1 MGFVGKDCE
10 LIRADIE
17 NIEMRLKCFLE
28 KLQVESS
35 ILDKIVYKNKNQ
47 HKHCLYFHHLLKV
60 KYLYMCVCVHLVD
73 DFICFIIF
81 YFLWC
86 RLEVI

>member
-1 MGFVGKDCE
+1 MGFVGTDSE
-10 LIRADIE
+10 LNMSDIE
-17 NIEMRLKCFLE
+17 TIDTRLKCFLE

-60 KYLYMCVCVHLVD
+60 NYLYVCVCVHYVD
-73 DFICFIIF
+73 
-81 YFLWC
+81 
-86 RLEVI
+86 